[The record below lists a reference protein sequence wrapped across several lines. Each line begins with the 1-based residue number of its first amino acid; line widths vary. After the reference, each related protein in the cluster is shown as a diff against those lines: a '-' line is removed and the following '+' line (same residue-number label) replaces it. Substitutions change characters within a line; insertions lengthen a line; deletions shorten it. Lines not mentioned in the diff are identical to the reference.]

1 MRKSDKSDVYYWA
14 ARAAE
19 ERRIVES
26 LSDGPTAAIH
36 RQLAE
41 LYEQAV
47 RRGPAN
53 AETAAPTDVT
63 DPREVHLRQQASTT
77 GGDC

>member
-1 MRKSDKSDVYYWA
+1 MRKSDDEDIYYWA

-26 LSDGPTAAIH
+26 LPDGPTAAIH

-47 RRGPAN
+47 LRDAPEAQ
-53 AETAAPTDVT
+53 TAWLTDIT
-63 DPREVHLRQQASTT
+63 DPLEVPAQ
-77 GGDC
+77 

>member
-1 MRKSDKSDVYYWA
+1 VRKSDDKDVYYWA

-26 LSDGPTAAIH
+26 LPDGPTAAIH
-36 RQLAE
+36 RQLAD

-47 RRGPAN
+47 RREPAK
-53 AETAAPTDVT
+53 AESVWLTDAT
-63 DPREVHLRQQASTT
+63 EPREVPAQ
-77 GGDC
+77 